1 MLFVQMILAL
11 ETAVLVHLLLTP
23 IRDKQFLFFL
33 KKVSIKAEKE
43 DCFLYIY
50 C

>member
-1 MLFVQMILAL
+1 MASADSLI
-11 ETAVLVHLLLTP
+11 TP
-23 IRDKQFLFFL
+23 IRDKQFFFFL

-50 C
+50 Y